1 MKVFAYLNSQLRV
14 NIQWSLLN
22 FLQGSW
28 NPGITPNLS
37 ALGILGVGF
46 TPTTQVRED
55 GNPQTQECL
64 TVLSPDFQ
72 LVLN

>member
-1 MKVFAYLNSQLRV
+1 MKVLGYLNCQLRV

-22 FLQGSW
+22 FLSGSW
-28 NPGITPNLS
+28 NPGMTPNLS
-37 ALGILGVGF
+37 GLGILGVGF

-64 TVLSPDFQ
+64 TVLFHDFQ
-72 LVLN
+72 PVLN